1 MENQSAASLSNLQVL
16 IGRYSSHCL
25 VEAVVKLLVGAG
37 AVGAIS
43 NDLSNL
49 RQSIEES
56 AQPGPWLLL
65 GVEKK
70 KLLEL
75 WELLKN
81 EGKDSFWCRF
91 NFDSLT
97 GLSC

>member
-16 IGRYSSHCL
+16 I
-25 VEAVVKLLVGAG
+25 G

-81 EGKDSFWCRF
+81 EVQAFKDKYRI
-91 NFDSLT
+91 
-97 GLSC
+97 